1 MQTSTL
7 SFKLT
12 AFLVAAVTIALVI
25 GGGMYAL
32 LRRVE
37 ASDASRTVRVIA
49 AKNATYQLLET
60 LVDAQALIQDTLRLK
75 DPDEVEKNIDRFK
88 KTLNSAHQ
96 LISATTG
103 IPNSVREN
111 LSALEKTDQ
120 SAIDKFILGENG
132 PAFEIM
138 INDVP
143 LRFEALLQ
151 GIRAYSVGIE
161 TSIKAEAEAS
171 VATLHRTLV
180 AAGLVCAV
188 LIVVLVIYG
197 WSFRNQTLRQL
208 SALADSLN
216 MASDQVAAAADQ
228 VSTASQQLA
237 SGASE
242 QASSLEE
249 SSASLNEMSSMT
261 KRNAEGAVRANELTR
276 GARKAADTGSHDM
289 SQMHESMSAI
299 KASSDDIA
307 KIIKTIDEIAFQ
319 TNILALNAA
328 VEAARAGEAGMG
340 FAVVAEE
347 VRALAQRSATAS
359 RETSDKIEAAIAK
372 TDQGVEISSRV
383 AQNLGEIVDTVRKV
397 DDLIAEVAKASGE
410 QNQGVEQINCA
421 VTQMDKITQSN
432 AANAEES
439 AAAAEQLKAQ
449 SLALRDAVHELS
461 KLIGN
466 TAIGEPYSTSN
477 MESETAAAA
486 PAVTPR
492 TAKLHRS
499 RPVTITARDRA
510 SHAASKD
517 TDTQADGNFFKDH

>member
-1 MQTSTL
+1 MRTSTL
-7 SFKLT
+7 SFKIT

-25 GGGMYAL
+25 GSGMYAL
-32 LRRVE
+32 LRQV
-37 ASDASRTVRVIA
+37 DARSADRTARVITS
-49 AKNATYQLLET
+49 KNATYQLLET
-60 LVDAQALIQDTLRLK
+60 LVDAQALIQNTLRLK
-75 DPDEVEKNIDRFK
+75 DPDEIEKNIDHFK
-88 KTLNSAHQ
+88 KTLSSAHQ
-96 LISATTG
+96 LIKATTG
-103 IPNSVREN
+103 IPASVSDN
-111 LSALEKTDQ
+111 LSSLEKTDQ
-120 SAIDKFILGENG
+120 SAIDKFLIGENG

-143 LRFEALLQ
+143 VRFEALLQ
-151 GIRAYSVGIE
+151 GIRAYSASVE
-161 TSIKAEAEAS
+161 TSIKAEAEAAVS
-171 VATLHRTLV
+171 ALHRTLMV
-180 AAGLVCAV
+180 AGLLCAV
-188 LIVVLVIYG
+188 LIIILVVYG
-197 WSFRNQTLRQL
+197 WTFRSQTIRQL
-208 SALADSLN
+208 SSLADSLS

-237 SGASE
+237 SGASQ

-276 GARKAADTGSHDM
+276 IARKSADTGSHDM
-289 SQMHESMSAI
+289 SQMHESMGAI

-432 AANAEES
+432 AASAEES

-449 SLALRDAVHELS
+449 SLALRDAVHDLS
-461 KLIGN
+461 KLIGIAHINEPASTKSEEN
-466 TAIGEPYSTSN
+466 TVSY
-477 MESETAAAA
+477 A
-486 PAVTPR
+486 PAPAPR
-492 TAKLHRS
+492 KTKLPPS
-499 RPVTITARDRA
+499 RPVTISARNQA
-510 SHAASKD
+510 THSAGKD
-517 TDTQADGNFFKDH
+517 THPRNDGNFFKDH